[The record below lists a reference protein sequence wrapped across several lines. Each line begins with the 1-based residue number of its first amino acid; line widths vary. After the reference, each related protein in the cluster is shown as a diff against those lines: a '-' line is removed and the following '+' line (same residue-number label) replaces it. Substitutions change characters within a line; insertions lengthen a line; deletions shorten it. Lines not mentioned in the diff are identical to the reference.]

1 MLSQVHI
8 FTMVPSKMTK
18 SLSSKLVIMPDYQDY
33 RLLKQGIIQKSAP
46 GNLMLPFVI
55 FDIKCPFAKSSV
67 ILTHFC
73 VISRHFWVKLH

>member
-33 RLLKQGIIQKSAP
+33 RLSKQGIIQKSASSSRS
-46 GNLMLPFVI
+46 LPFVI
-55 FDIKCPFAKSSV
+55 FDKKCPFCQK
-67 ILTHFC
+67 
-73 VISRHFWVKLH
+73 